1 MLLLYSIVLPV
12 QNDQG
17 FLSDDMVLVGG
28 QLDHP
33 VQEQGEQGGLRQD
46 VAGGYQP
53 CATTPSQVSTS
64 IRIRIQRPSGSK
76 SGYGSGFRSRYLKQ
90 LLLTSNQDTVLS
102 NHNLKKYCIFNK
114 TKLLKISDR
123 IKKKAESG
131 SVLKKGVLA
140 HRPGVLTHSCNLSY
154 REVRTVGWL
163 EV

>member
-1 MLLLYSIVLPV
+1 MYYKVLKNYKSTEIFRPFSSHHLIIGQCACAMTSAKKAQQKVPILKKDNRVLPHKVLLLYSIVLPV

-90 LLLTSNQDTVLS
+90 LLLTSNQGTVLS
-102 NHNLKKYCIFNK
+102 NH
-114 TKLLKISDR
+114 
-123 IKKKAESG
+123 
-131 SVLKKGVLA
+131 
-140 HRPGVLTHSCNLSY
+140 H
-154 REVRTVGWL
+154 
-163 EV
+163 